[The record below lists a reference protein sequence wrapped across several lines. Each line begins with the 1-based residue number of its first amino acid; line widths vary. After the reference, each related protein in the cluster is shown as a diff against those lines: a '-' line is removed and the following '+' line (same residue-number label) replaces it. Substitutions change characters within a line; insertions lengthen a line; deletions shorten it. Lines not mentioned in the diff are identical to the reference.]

1 MIRLAVIDKLVKNSG
16 NCIHKIESEG
26 LFHTVTTSEFNK
38 NTIEGRNPT
47 DNLVI
52 VLNVK
57 LSSEEG
63 QVLLSQIESQQ
74 AKVCLYLSLTD
85 EDTDEK
91 SKYNG
96 LLANADWILLDNG
109 SKNTLVD
116 EIDKVFNK
124 GKRIN
129 PKIASRIIKFISNP
143 EFKTWNL
150 SEMLTTR
157 EAEILHLTAEG
168 YTNKQIAE
176 KLTIS
181 ALTVKNHAKHIF
193 KKIGASN
200 RSEAVKMYL
209 SITKDTSKNTEE

>member
-1 MIRLAVIDKLVKNSG
+1 MIRLAVIDKLVKESG

-38 NTIEGRNPT
+38 NTIESKNPT
-47 DNLVI
+47 DNLVV
-52 VLNVK
+52 VLNIK
-57 LSSEEG
+57 LNSEEG
-63 QVLLSQIESQQ
+63 QILLSQIENQQ
-74 AKVCLYLSLTD
+74 AKVCLFLSLTN
-85 EDTDEK
+85 EDCDDK

-150 SEMLTTR
+150 SELLTTR

-168 YTNKQIAE
+168 NTNKQIGE
-176 KLTIS
+176 KLAIS
-181 ALTVKNHAKHIF
+181 ALTVKNHATHIY

-200 RSEAVKMYL
+200 RSEAIKMYL
-209 SITKDTSKNTEE
+209 SITKETPNSSQD